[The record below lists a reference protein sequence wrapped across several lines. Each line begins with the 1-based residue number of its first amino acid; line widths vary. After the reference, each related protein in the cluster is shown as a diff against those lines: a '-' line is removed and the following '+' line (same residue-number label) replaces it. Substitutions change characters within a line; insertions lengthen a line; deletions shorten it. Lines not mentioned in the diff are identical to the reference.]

1 MCPEPSLEQL
11 LAQGKIS
18 ENTFQKE
25 RERQAQEKER
35 ERQAQAQEKERQA
48 QEKEMKIQAIKERLS
63 RPDLHPDRRL
73 TLEKLLDELEIGV

>member
-1 MCPEPSLEQL
+1 MCPEPSLERL

-18 ENTFQKE
+18 ENTFQK
-25 RERQAQEKER
+25 

-63 RPDLHPDRRL
+63 RPNLNPDRRL